1 MHLRNPELEGHC
13 KGLNQGPKCFS
24 DSRKYCFYLSLSRS
38 SLLLFPWLPA
48 FFTSPGAED
57 GCLRV
62 AWFVLHPDFQPL
74 QTLTTVLYQSKFHT
88 PMAQS
93 PMPNLGEALYDGYKL
108 WEIRI
113 VESTEFFKD
122 VHLRLSRFISNLQG
136 FETLLRSH
144 LITSH
149 LTTVWKY
156 NSSQV

>member
-74 QTLTTVLYQSKFHT
+74 QTLTTVLINPNFILLWPSLLCLTWERHCMIVINYERLELLKVLNSSKT
-88 PMAQS
+88 
-93 PMPNLGEALYDGYKL
+93 
-108 WEIRI
+108 
-113 VESTEFFKD
+113 
-122 VHLRLSRFISNLQG
+122 FISG
-136 FETLLRSH
+136 SPG
-144 LITSH
+144 
-149 LTTVWKY
+149 
-156 NSSQV
+156 SSQTYRALRRFWGLTL